1 VNLIKGDR
9 RVGNRT
15 TEIHLGPQS
24 FEEENDSARRPT
36 DCLAESGLAGS
47 RHFGGGRRKAKKL
60 KREVDLGIEQQVA
73 YW

>member
-1 VNLIKGDR
+1 M
-9 RVGNRT
+9 
-15 TEIHLGPQS
+15 
-24 FEEENDSARRPT
+24 

-47 RHFGGGRRKAKKL
+47 RHFGGGGRKAKKL